1 MPRRIII
8 DTDPGIDDAIAILL
22 ALAPSEALEIL
33 GIVAVAGNLPL
44 ALTERNAR
52 SDLQDIL
59 LIPAK
64 FTISQLTA
72 PI

>member
-1 MPRRIII
+1 MRPEQVAKGRGTVSNR
-8 DTDPGIDDAIAILL
+8 

-33 GIVAVAGNLPL
+33 DIVAVAGNLPL
-44 ALTERNAR
+44 ALTERYAR
-52 SDLQDIL
+52 SDLQDLL
-59 LIPAK
+59 LISAK

>member
-1 MPRRIII
+1 MRPEQVAKGRGTVSNR
-8 DTDPGIDDAIAILL
+8 

-33 GIVAVAGNLPL
+33 DIVAVAGNLPL

-52 SDLQDIL
+52 SDLQDLL
-59 LIPAK
+59 LISAK